1 MNPSSSVHIL
11 QHQCNHSCQGSLT
24 SFHVYFSFNFFPCFH
39 SVGCFLFYFFFKG
52 PKLKPVLQFCGQI
65 HCNNRPPCLDIIM
78 NTAEIRDLHQDLEV
92 WCCFVFLTESK
103 FQIIISLI
111 QGSSSALHSQMCSAL
126 LLWGQQSAPSNR
138 FGKVSGGAQAWTG
151 RFEDAQ
157 QGGMVVEGH
166 TSPLGSCTF
175 RGEAPWWSSSCSIR
189 GEASV

>member
-1 MNPSSSVHIL
+1 MLSLSGLFFIL
-11 QHQCNHSCQGSLT
+11 
-24 SFHVYFSFNFFPCFH
+24 
-39 SVGCFLFYFFFKG
+39 FFFKG

-138 FGKVSGGAQAWTG
+138 FGRVSGGAQAWTG